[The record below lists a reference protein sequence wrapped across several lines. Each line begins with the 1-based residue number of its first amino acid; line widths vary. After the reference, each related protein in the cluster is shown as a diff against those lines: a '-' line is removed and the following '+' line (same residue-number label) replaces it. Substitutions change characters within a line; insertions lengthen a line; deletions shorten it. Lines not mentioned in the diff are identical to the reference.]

1 MQASKNELLS
11 REEEK
16 NKDNVFLSD
25 LLKDVLSESEDDFDF
40 DQSLNKFN
48 FAYLHFNE
56 DFYKSELIELDKK
69 FNSIALIAKCGSEV
83 IKAVL
88 EEDLDKV
95 IIEFSE
101 DYVFEVNTVNLRCE
115 YNIKVLNEVNSYI
128 VSLLLSEV

>member
-25 LLKDVLSESEDDFDF
+25 LLKDVLSDGEDDFEF

-56 DFYKSELIELDKK
+56 DFYKSELIELDRKCD
-69 FNSIALIAKCGSEV
+69 STALIVKCGSEV
-83 IKAVL
+83 VKAVL

-101 DYVFEVNTVNLRCE
+101 DYVFELNTSTLRRE

-128 VSLLLSEV
+128 VTLLLSEV